1 MRVRVPV
8 RLPLRTRVLAGVL
21 LVTLAALSAFDL
33 AALTALRGY
42 LLTQTDR
49 QLTDVRSLY
58 RPLDPVIAAAGPFG
72 RATVVGPFGIPD
84 RKKVISL
91 VHKLPRGARPK
102 QLTISGP
109 HLVLR
114 PALLDQFYVEYFHG
128 GPKLTAVIGGN
139 RNLRPDLPARGHQ
152 LKLHPNGETVLS
164 ENGHDELRLQ
174 SVRLAGGTLVVTTS
188 LSGAYRTTDR
198 MELILIVGSL
208 CAVLLVAGG
217 VALVLRRG
225 MRPIEAMAA
234 QADRITAGDL
244 TDRVSADDV
253 GTEVGRLGAALNGML
268 TRIETSVREREA
280 SQELTNRFFADAS
293 HELRTPLASLRA
305 NAELYQ
311 QGAISEPAQV
321 AETMRRIAVE
331 SQRMGKLVDDMLR
344 LARLDQ
350 HPAQQRELVDL
361 TSLLR
366 ECGDEARG
374 ADPLRDWHLRIDPDL
389 AVIGDAELLWRAIGN
404 LLVNIGSHTP
414 AGARA
419 AIIARRVGEDIQVVV
434 SDTGPGVRADQLA
447 RIFDRFYRTSVPRP
461 GSSPGS
467 GLGLA
472 IVAAVAAAHHGA
484 VAATSTPPHGLA
496 VTLTLPA
503 ATAAELEQSDSASVT
518 ASVTTAC
525 GSPRVTASRP
535 T

>member
-1 MRVRVPV
+1 MRVKVPV
-8 RLPLRTRVLAGVL
+8 RLPLRSRVLAGVL
-21 LVTLAALSAFDL
+21 VVTLAALSAFDL

-49 QLTDVRSLY
+49 QLTDVSSLY
-58 RPLDPVIAAAGPFG
+58 RPLDPLMAGKGPYG
-72 RATVVGPFGIPD
+72 RATIVGTFGIP
-84 RKKVISL
+84 RRQAVISN
-91 VHKLPRGARPK
+91 VHNVKGRAGPK
-102 QLTISGP
+102 HWTIVGP

-114 PALLDQFYVEYFHG
+114 PAVLDQYYVEYFNG
-128 GPKLTAVIGGN
+128 GPKLTTVIAGN
-139 RNLRPDLPARGHQ
+139 GNLRPDLPGNVDQ
-152 LKLHPNGETVLS
+152 LKLHPKGVTVLS
-164 ENGHDELRLQ
+164 ENGQDELRLQ

-188 LSGAYRTTDR
+188 LSGLTKTTDR
-198 MELILIVGSL
+198 MELILIIGSL

-244 TDRVSADDV
+244 TDRVTAGDA

-268 TRIETSVREREA
+268 ARIETSVRERAA
-280 SQELTNRFFADAS
+280 SQEMTNRFFADAS

-321 AETMRRIAVE
+321 DETMRRIAAE

-350 HPAQQRELVDL
+350 HPDQQRELVDL
-361 TSLLR
+361 AELLR
-366 ECGDEARG
+366 ECSDEARG
-374 ADPLRDWHLRIDPDL
+374 ADSRRDWHLRIDPDL

-404 LLVNIGSHTP
+404 LLANIASHTP
-414 AGARA
+414 AA
-419 AIIARRVGEDIQVVV
+419 ACATITASRIGEDIQVVV
-434 SDTGPGVRADQLA
+434 SDSGPGVRADQLP
-447 RIFDRFYRTSVPRP
+447 RIFDRFYRAGTPKP

-472 IVAAVAAAHHGA
+472 IVAAVAAAHQGA
-484 VAATSTPPHGLA
+484 VTATSKAPHGLA

-503 ATAAELEQSDSASVT
+503 APAEAEPAVSASVT

-525 GSPRVTASRP
+525 GSPRATASRP